1 MRHPKS
7 IAIAALVLIV
17 GPLAPPALTAEP
29 KSVLQNAP
37 LPPEMLVSEAE
48 LGAQRGRY
56 KPEAVHFSSQELD
69 AVLEDNNA
77 IGTANGDNT
86 VANQAFTNAQGH
98 LSVIQNSGNNVII
111 QDTTIYNITFI
122 D

>member
-1 MRHPKS
+1 MSHSRP
-7 IAIAALVLIV
+7 IATAVFVLIA
-17 GPLAPPALTAEP
+17 GPLASSALMAESE
-29 KSVLQNAP
+29 SVLQNTLLAP
-37 LPPEMLVSEAE
+37 AMLVSETE
-48 LGAQRGRY
+48 LSDQRGRY
-56 KPEAVHFSSQELD
+56 QSGLVQLSSQELD

-77 IGTANGDNT
+77 INTANGDNT
-86 VANQAFTNAQGH
+86 IANQAFTNAQGH